1 MLRRT
6 IPLAAAAL
14 ALAAFIPTAPAQA
27 DPGVFPDHIVF
38 GQAAALTGPAAALGQ
53 GMRTG
58 ILAAFAEANR
68 AGGVHGRRLVLVSRD
83 DGYDPGRSIAAT
95 RSLID
100 RDKVFALIGAVGTP
114 TSAAAEPIAAGDGV
128 PFIGPFTGA
137 AFLRAP
143 DATDVINY
151 RASYAEETK
160 QMVAH
165 LTGDLGIT
173 HIGIFYQ
180 DDAYGRA
187 GLAGVE
193 QALARR
199 HLALAVRGTYPRN
212 TTAVKGA
219 LIAIS
224 TAEPQAV
231 IMVGA
236 YKPCAIFI
244 RLARA
249 IGFDPVF
256 VNISFVGS
264 RELAAA
270 LGPAGVGVAVTQV
283 VPFPYD
289 LRNPVVAG
297 YQTALRALDPAAQAG
312 FTSFEGYLVGR
323 MTSMALARIKG
334 PPTRTA
340 LLDAFTNGVPFRL
353 GNLILRFRP
362 QSNQA
367 SHQVWLTVIGA
378 DGRFH
383 PITRL
388 SPSAR

>member
-151 RASYAEETK
+151 RASYAEETE